1 MNIALIGYGKMGKT
15 IETIALKRGHQIVLK
30 ISSQNPRDLN
40 DEELKKADVCI
51 EFSTPETAFHHVQ
64 SCLNAG
70 IPTVCGTTAWLD
82 KLQEAEEICRQQ
94 DTSFIFA
101 SNFSIGV
108 NLFFRINEMVAQ
120 LMAPHHAYRVSM
132 EEIHHTQKKDAPS
145 GTAVTLANTILENQ
159 ADMHK
164 WVNHPSDKK
173 DELAII
179 SKRIDPAPG
188 THFITYQSEI
198 DEIQLSHTAHSRE
211 GFAYGAVLAAEFIAG
226 KKGIFQMND
235 VLGI

>member
-70 IPTVCGTTAWLD
+70 IPTVCGTTAWQD
-82 KLQEAEEICRQQ
+82 KLPEAEEICRQQ

-226 KKGIFQMND
+226 KKGIFRMKD

>member
-132 EEIHHTQKKDAPS
+132 EEIHHTQKKDSPS

-159 ADMHK
+159 TGLKK
-164 WVNHPSDKK
+164 WVNHPSDNI
-173 DELAII
+173 DELPVV

-226 KKGIFQMND
+226 KKGIFRMKD

>member
-226 KKGIFQMND
+226 KKGIFQMKD